1 MKYTGRVVAL
11 MMVIIFSFIET
22 LYLYEA
28 YSKIPITD
36 FIDVFIYGPIA
47 WFAGRFYDKYVYQS
61 KELHR
66 AEIENLQLIEY
77 KNTMSEKLF
86 EENRYRYRLIFNNIT
101 DALLIFD
108 LEGNL
113 IDGNPAV
120 EKMSGYSV
128 EDLKIRGCLS
138 VMVPEEL
145 DKKLKHLDKVRNGIE
160 QEFDTA
166 IYHKN
171 GRILSIHSKF
181 HPLVVDGEM
190 AGILEI
196 IQDITESK
204 QMDERIRES
213 EKLSVA
219 GRLAAGVAH
228 EIRNPLTTI
237 KGFIQLFRDRIDVH
251 YVDLIL
257 VELDRINFIV
267 SEFLVLSKP
276 QAVEFK
282 LTDIKSLVHHVT
294 AFMEAEMNMNNVQI
308 RSRFESDLPLIRSEE
323 NQLKQVFVNLFKNAM
338 ESMDGGGTIHL
349 DLTSDGSVLCVQIRD
364 EGSGMPEH
372 ILRRLGEPFYTTK
385 EGGTGLG
392 LMVSKKIIENH
403 GGEISFVSELEIG
416 TSVYVKLPVAEHGT
430 GDLALSR
437 KLG

>member
-11 MMVIIFSFIET
+11 SLVIIMSLIET
-22 LYLYEA
+22 LYLYKA
-28 YSKIPITD
+28 YNDIPFTD
-36 FIDVFIYGPIA
+36 LMDVFIYGPTA
-47 WFAGRFYDKYVYQS
+47 WFVGRFYDKYVYQS

-66 AEIENLQLIEY
+66 REIENLQLIEY
-77 KNTMSEKLF
+77 KNTANEKLF
-86 EENRYRYRLIFNNIT
+86 NESRYRYRLLFNNIT

-108 LEGNL
+108 LQGNL
-113 IDGNPAV
+113 LDGNPAV
-120 EKMSGYSV
+120 EKICGYSV
-128 EDLKIRGCLS
+128 EELKIKGCLS
-138 VMVPEEL
+138 LMVPEEM
-145 DKKLKHLDKVRNGIE
+145 DKKLEHINKVLGGVE
-160 QEFDTA
+160 QVFDTA

-171 GRILSIHSKF
+171 GQILTIHSKIY
-181 HPLVVDGEM
+181 PLFIDGEM
-190 AGILEI
+190 AGIFEL

-204 QMDERIRES
+204 QMAERIRES

-219 GRLAAGVAH
+219 GQLAAGVAH

-237 KGFIQLFRDRIDVH
+237 KGFIQLFRDRIDGH
-251 YVDLIL
+251 YIDLIL

-276 QAVEFK
+276 QAVHFK
-282 LTDIKSLVHHVT
+282 LTDVKSVVQRVT
-294 AFMEAEMNMNNVQI
+294 SFLEAEINMKNVQI
-308 RSRFESDLPLIRSEE
+308 RSRFQSDLPLVKSEE

-349 DLTSDGSVLCVQIRD
+349 DLSSEESLLCVHIRD

-403 GGEISFVSELEIG
+403 GGEISFVSELAKG
-416 TSVYVKLPVAEHGT
+416 TSVYVTLPVAEQGT
-430 GDLALSR
+430 GELAITK